1 MSLQVEDYSMHE
13 NKFMFGFFLRGKKF
27 GDVLKYPITSL
38 GTIKTTCPMM
48 QELNP

>member
-27 GDVLKYPITSL
+27 GDMCEST
-38 GTIKTTCPMM
+38 
-48 QELNP
+48 Q